1 VHILNRLESAKF
13 REWSWVVIVA
23 GVGFFTDSYAIFA
36 INMVMPMLGIIY
48 YGDNGGVMPHNYETA
63 MSIVT
68 LGGSIVGQIGFG
80 FGADIWVSHNYDCN
94 LRSCRSPKLSLD
106 SHKHLLNMLSNNA
119 IGKTENVWTGAYVY
133 FELNILG
140 FGQ

>member
-1 VHILNRLESAKF
+1 MHILNRLESAKF

-48 YGDNGGVMPHNYETA
+48 YGDNGGVMPHDYETA

-68 LGGSIVGQIGFG
+68 LGGSIIGQIGFG
-80 FGADIWVSHNYDCN
+80 FGADIWVGHFIANFHFYWFSQA
-94 LRSCRSPKLSLD
+94 LPR
-106 SHKHLLNMLSNNA
+106 MLC
-119 IGKTENVWTGAYVY
+119 KFYLTHP
-133 FELNILG
+133 
-140 FGQ
+140 